1 MLFTNNARINL
12 NPSAGSIL
20 MKRLIIG
27 MSGSSGVIYG
37 IRLLEVLRTIEDVET
52 HLVMSPHAKQN
63 IEIETTYNPKDVE
76 QLADVVHGFR
86 DQAAPISSGSFR
98 THGMI
103 VAPCSMKTL
112 SGIVN
117 SFADSLL
124 VRSADVVLK
133 ECRRLV
139 LMPRES
145 PLHVGHCK
153 LLYEAAQLG
162 AVVAP
167 PMPAF
172 YNQPETIDD
181 QVNHSVGRALDL
193 FDIDP
198 GFVKRWQGKNP
209 SMIRSPKPGNGRLSG
224 DCLVPADDGET
235 VAGRIV

>member
-1 MLFTNNARINL
+1 MV
-12 NPSAGSIL
+12 S
-20 MKRLIIG
+20 
-27 MSGSSGVIYG
+27 
-37 IRLLEVLRTIEDVET
+37 EVET

-63 IEIETTYNPKDVE
+63 IEIETNYDVKAVE
-76 QLADVVHGFR
+76 SLADIVHGYR

-98 THGMI
+98 TDGMI

-112 SGIVN
+112 SAIVH

-124 VRSADVVLK
+124 IRSADVVLK

-162 AVVAP
+162 AVIAP

-172 YNQPETIDD
+172 YNQPESIDD

-198 GFVKRWQGKNP
+198 GVVKRWQGKHPANEH
-209 SMIRSPKPGNGRLSG
+209 SAKPGNGRLSH
-224 DCLVPADDGET
+224 DRSPAFT
-235 VAGRIV
+235 